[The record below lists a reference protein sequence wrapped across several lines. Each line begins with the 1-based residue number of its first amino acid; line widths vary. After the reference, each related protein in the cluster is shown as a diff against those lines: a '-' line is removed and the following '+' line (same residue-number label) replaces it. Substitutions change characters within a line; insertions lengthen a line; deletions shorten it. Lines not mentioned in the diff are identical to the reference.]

1 MCRRTPCGLRF
12 EEGFDVAYAVE
23 ILSPDTGERQ
33 KAFFPVR
40 LQRAFGDVKRPA
52 DILRVD
58 SAVLCVRIVHF
69 LHPKRR
75 CREGFQFCDERSPYP
90 LVNAD
95 DIHNDEILKSES
107 LGLAPE
113 ILSDRSV
120 SAGAGRLPAEFL
132 SGRQDKRKNRPFF
145 RFSAAG
151 RSGPPWTVH
160 EARYGPNPGI
170 LRSVR
175 RCPLLS
181 GFPLTT
187 IYPRKKNDV
196 LAWPSKEAP
205 VGLRS
210 SRTMF
215 YERSAP
221 RSLRNTFPGRR
232 FGNGRQKGPCGFRD
246 TTIRPVRT
254 YLCRYSKFIRMTTTY
269 RLCVG
274 AFRLPA

>member
-1 MCRRTPCGLRF
+1 M
-12 EEGFDVAYAVE
+12 
-23 ILSPDTGERQ
+23 
-33 KAFFPVR
+33 
-40 LQRAFGDVKRPA
+40 RPK
-52 DILRVD
+52 
-58 SAVLCVRIVHF
+58 F
-69 LHPKRR
+69 
-75 CREGFQFCDERSPYP
+75 
-90 LVNAD
+90 
-95 DIHNDEILKSES
+95 
-107 LGLAPE
+107 
-113 ILSDRSV
+113 LSDRSV

-132 SGRQDKRKNRPFF
+132 PDRQDKRKNRPVF

-160 EARYGPNPGI
+160 EARDGPNPGI
-170 LRSVR
+170 LRSFR

-187 IYPRKKNDV
+187 RIYPRKTNDFR
-196 LAWPSKEAP
+196 AWPSKEAP

-210 SRTMF
+210 SRTTF
-215 YERSAP
+215 YGRSAP
-221 RSLRNTFPGRR
+221 HPLRNTFPGRR

-269 RLCVG
+269 RLSVG